1 MEAMEVLVGFFVL
14 MFLQVH
20 EVWLRVRNLARR
32 KQLKE
37 RRRAHNRMMNMIPR
51 RYRIWNVAIVAL
63 ASGPLFAGCSAP
75 SEQQTPSASAG
86 AASPGPLFIVA
97 QAQSATAASVPPAPT
112 SDRPIGLP
120 RARDYEPNPEL
131 RAIYFDF
138 GKLVMRPDDMKIVD
152 ANAAWL
158 RAHPDY
164 LVLIE
169 GHSDSRGTTNK
180 KNEFNMDLGE
190 RRAHTAENHL
200 IAQGVEP
207 NRITILSYG
216 QERPQCAEQS
226 ERCWSQNRRS
236 RFLVKP
242 R

>member
-1 MEAMEVLVGFFVL
+1 
-14 MFLQVH
+14 
-20 EVWLRVRNLARR
+20 
-32 KQLKE
+32 
-37 RRRAHNRMMNMIPR
+37 MNMILR
-51 RYRIWNVAIVAL
+51 RCRISSIAIVAL
-63 ASGPLFAGCSAP
+63 VSGALIAACSAP
-75 SEQQTPSASAG
+75 SDQHTPSASAG
-86 AASPGPLFIVA
+86 FFILA
-97 QAQSATAASVPPAPT
+97 QAPSATAAPVAPAPS

-120 RARDYEPNPEL
+120 RARDYEPKPEL
-131 RAIYFDF
+131 RDVYFDF
-138 GKLVMRPDDMKIVD
+138 GKAVIRPDDVKILD

-169 GHSDSRGTTNK
+169 GHSDSRGTTDN
-180 KNEFNMDLGE
+180 KNELNMDLGE
-190 RRAHTAENHL
+190 RRAQAAKDHL
-200 IAQGVEP
+200 VARGVEP

-226 ERCWSQNRRS
+226 ERCWGQNRRS

>member
-1 MEAMEVLVGFFVL
+1 M
-14 MFLQVH
+14 
-20 EVWLRVRNLARR
+20 
-32 KQLKE
+32 
-37 RRRAHNRMMNMIPR
+37 
-51 RYRIWNVAIVAL
+51 AL
-63 ASGPLFAGCSAP
+63 ASSALLAAGSAP
-75 SEQQTPSASAG
+75 PEQHTPSASAG
-86 AASPGPLFIVA
+86 LITLA
-97 QAQSATAASVPPAPT
+97 QAPSATAAPVAPAPS

-120 RARDYEPNPEL
+120 RTRDYEPNPQL
-131 RAIYFDF
+131 RDVYFDF
-138 GKLVMRPDDMKIVD
+138 GKAVIRPDDVKILD

-169 GHSDSRGTTNK
+169 GHTDSRGTTDN
-180 KNEFNMDLGE
+180 KNELNMDLGE
-190 RRAHTAENHL
+190 RRAQAVKDRL
-200 IAQGVEP
+200 VAQGVEP

-226 ERCWSQNRRS
+226 ERCWAQNRRS

>member
-1 MEAMEVLVGFFVL
+1 M
-14 MFLQVH
+14 
-20 EVWLRVRNLARR
+20 
-32 KQLKE
+32 
-37 RRRAHNRMMNMIPR
+37 
-51 RYRIWNVAIVAL
+51 AL
-63 ASGPLFAGCSAP
+63 ASGALMAACSGP
-75 SEQQTPSASAG
+75 PDQHTPSPSA
-86 AASPGPLFIVA
+86 AFFILA
-97 QAQSATAASVPPAPT
+97 QAPSATAGPVAPAPS

-131 RAIYFDF
+131 RDVYFDF
-138 GKLVMRPDDMKIVD
+138 GKAVIRSDDVKIVD

-169 GHSDSRGTTNK
+169 GHTDSRGAADNR
-180 KNEFNMDLGE
+180 NELNMDLGE
-190 RRAHTAENHL
+190 QRAQAAKARL
-200 IAQGVEP
+200 VAQGVEP
-207 NRITILSYG
+207 SRITILSYG

-226 ERCWSQNRRS
+226 ERCWGQNRRS